1 MIYKNI
7 EEVRRDFDYLTQK
20 TSFDY
25 LMSAKLDSSIL
36 DKYISNLTHFD
47 DKFVLKFF
55 KSLIQDLGLKVS
67 NWKTQISAYKLPA
80 IILIPNEGLKIC
92 LEITPDNFF
101 KLESSSGIEYL
112 IKLPKGSKVLEF
124 TQIREND
131 EKITAS
137 KMFKNIAFKQK
148 KYIFYAI
155 IASFSINIFALVT
168 SLYSMQVYDRVI
180 PTGAISTLISLSI
193 GAIIAIFLE
202 MILKISR
209 SLILEKANKNM
220 DMEYSHQIFERF
232 LKIRCDVMPKSIGL
246 LSGQLQSYSSVRNF
260 ISSFSI
266 FLLIDLPFAIF
277 FLSII
282 VMIGGL
288 ELGLVIFIFLIFS
301 VLSGMLYK
309 NKLDNLTKTSTMSS
323 YKKLALLVETVENAE
338 NVKSTYNGWKIQN
351 KWNKLTNDNIE
362 DDIKIKHFTDV
373 SSYVTTSIQQISY
386 VVLVGTGAYI
396 VSSSTSITMGA
407 LIAVS
412 ILSGRVFSPFASIPS
427 LFISWGR
434 AKLSVKDL
442 NNIFE
447 LPSDNNGMKRS
458 LNPEII
464 DASLSCN
471 NIKFQ
476 YNEDSSLLSIKSLK
490 ISYGE
495 KIGILG
501 MIGSGK
507 STLLKILAGLYK
519 VKEGTVTISG
529 IDLQQISREKLSQTI
544 GYLPQNVKL
553 LSGTLRENLTLGM
566 IGIGDMEIIEASKQS
581 GLIHLINSLPKGL
594 DTNIP
599 DGSESVSS
607 GQRQLIGL
615 TRLII
620 LNPKIWLLDEPTAN
634 IDEMSEKLILKFFT
648 TDISDR
654 TLILISHKQS
664 NFSIV
669 NRLILMNQNSIIL
682 DGNKEDVISK
692 LHQANLKNS

>member
-7 EEVRRDFDYLTQK
+7 EEVYRDYDYLTQK

-25 LMSAKLDSSIL
+25 LISIKPNSSIL
-36 DKYISNLTHFD
+36 EKYLSNLTRFD
-47 DKFVLKFF
+47 DKFILEFF
-55 KSLIQDLGLKVS
+55 KSLIKDLGLKVS
-67 NWKTQISAYKLPA
+67 NWKTEISAHKLPA
-80 IILIPNEGLKIC
+80 IVFIPNEGLKIC
-92 LEITPDNFF
+92 LEVTPENFF
-101 KLESSSGIEYL
+101 KLESSSGIEYFA
-112 IKLPKGSKVLEF
+112 KLPNGSKILEF
-124 TQIREND
+124 TQIRCND

-137 KMFKNIAFKQK
+137 KMFKDIAFKQK
-148 KYIFYAI
+148 KYIFFAI

-193 GAIIAIFLE
+193 GAVIAIFIE
-202 MILKISR
+202 MVLKISR

-220 DMEYSHQIFERF
+220 DMEYSHQIFDRF
-232 LKIRCDVMPKSIGL
+232 LKIRCDALPKSIGL

-260 ISSFSI
+260 ISSISL
-266 FLLIDLPFAIF
+266 FLFIDLPFAIF

-282 VMIGGL
+282 VMIGGF
-288 ELGLVIFIFLIFS
+288 ELGLVIFVFLIFS
-301 VLSGMLYK
+301 VLSGILYK
-309 NKLDNLTKTSTMSS
+309 NKLDSLTKTSTMSS

-338 NVKSTYNGWKIQN
+338 SVKSTYNGWKLQN

-362 DDIKIKHFTDV
+362 DDIKIKHFTDI

-386 VVLVGTGAYI
+386 VILVGLGAYI
-396 VSSSTSITMGA
+396 VSSSTTITMGA

-412 ILSGRVFSPFASIPS
+412 ILSNRVFSPFSSIPT

-447 LPSDNNGMKRS
+447 LPSDNNGVKRS
-458 LNPEII
+458 LNPEIV
-464 DASLSCN
+464 DASLACN
-471 NIKFQ
+471 NIRFQ
-476 YNEDSSLLSIKSLK
+476 YNEDTSLLSIKSLK
-490 ISYGE
+490 IAYGE

-519 VKEGTVTISG
+519 VKEGIVTING
-529 IDLQQISREKLSQTI
+529 IDLQQISREKISKII

-553 LSGTLRENLTLGM
+553 LSGSLRENLTLGM
-566 IGIGDMEIIEASKQS
+566 IGIDDVQIIEACKQS
-581 GLIHLINSLPKGL
+581 GLIQLVNSLPKGL
-594 DTNIP
+594 DTDIP
-599 DGSESVSS
+599 DGSDSVSS

-634 IDEMSEKLILKFFT
+634 IDEMSEKLILNFFNNN
-648 TDISDR
+648 ILDR

-664 NFSIV
+664 NFTIV

-692 LHQANLKNS
+692 LNQANFKNS